1 MDNLLRPIDTSGDKS
16 NLEDKELDRL
26 LEEELKQEAM
36 DLDSDEMED
45 IFGDEEVAEENTFK
59 GFEDIWYTNFTK
71 MTIEKIL

>member
-59 GFEDIWYTNFTK
+59 GFEDI
-71 MTIEKIL
+71 